1 MSDPTAAI
9 ALPEPITRAARAG
22 HRNLRKTVA
31 DLGGTP
37 LRNGNSVTLVHY
49 GVADGVDVRH
59 WLDIAPEIPTFER
72 FEDSDLWWTSFEIP
86 PDARIEYKISIR
98 RGDRHRLQRDPF
110 NSIGAP
116 NPWGINSVLAGCDYE
131 PPAWTIERPDAASGT
146 ITRLEVDSAVY
157 NATRVMQLYVPPAG
171 DEFPLLIVH
180 DGGDYLAY
188 AGLGTVLDNLIA
200 DGAIPPVAAVLT
212 EPFDRMSEYRGNNRH
227 VTHLIDEVLPV
238 VEAKLRIVRRIAM
251 GASLGGVASLHASW
265 MRPGVF
271 DALVLQAG
279 SFVDQ
284 LGGPFH
290 RSHAFDPVI
299 RFLKQFGAD
308 HRTLPGRIHLSCGRF
323 DGLINETR
331 GMARYFA
338 DNGVDVAYT
347 DVAAGHDWHAWRDML
362 RHALIHTL
370 ATTG

>member
-1 MSDPTAAI
+1 MTDETYGPLTSAWRDLERQRSELGAIGIAGLFQQDPDRPRRFGFEATGLFLDLSRQRIDSRIFESLVDLARQTGVREGIESMFAGDTI
-9 ALPEPITRAARAG
+9 NTTENRAALHVA
-22 HRNLRKTVA
+22 LRRPSNQA
-31 DLGGTP
+31 L
-37 LRNGNSVTLVHY
+37 TL
-49 GVADGVDVRH
+49 DGLDV
-59 WLDIAPEIPTFER
+59 
-72 FEDSDLWWTSFEIP
+72 
-86 PDARIEYKISIR
+86 
-98 RGDRHRLQRDPF
+98 
-110 NSIGAP
+110 
-116 NPWGINSVLAGCDYE
+116 
-131 PPAWTIERPDAASGT
+131 
-146 ITRLEVDSAVY
+146 
-157 NATRVMQLYVPPAG
+157 M
-171 DEFPLLIVH
+171 
-180 DGGDYLAY
+180 
-188 AGLGTVLDNLIA
+188 
-200 DGAIPPVAAVLT
+200 
-212 EPFDRMSEYRGNNRH
+212 
-227 VTHLIDEVLPV
+227 PV
-238 VEAKLRIVRRIAM
+238 VEAKVRIVRRIAM

-331 GMARYFA
+331 GMARYLA